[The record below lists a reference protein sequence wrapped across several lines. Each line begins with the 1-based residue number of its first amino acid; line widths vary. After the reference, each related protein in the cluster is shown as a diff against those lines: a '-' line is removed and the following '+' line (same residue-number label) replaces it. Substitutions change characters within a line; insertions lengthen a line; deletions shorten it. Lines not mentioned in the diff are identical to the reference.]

1 MRIRLNPIAF
11 LALLAA
17 VIAAFAFAIDHW
29 RERPV
34 LSDAQLVASLP
45 SQGATTVFFANLAV
59 LRVAAL
65 IKALAGIK
73 PAEEKDYT
81 AFVNQTQFDYTRDVD
96 LLTGSA
102 GNGRWFFLARG
113 RFDWNKLSRYAEAHG
128 GTCQGRMCSVPASEP
143 GRWASFEQIQPAL
156 LALAVTPEK
165 DAVRQWPG
173 VKDRVSHLPS
183 SEPAWV
189 EISPD
194 LLKNPAGWPAAL
206 RIFAI
211 ALQSADS
218 VMISLGP
225 ARAQS
230 GEAFDIQLDAKFAN
244 GAAAEA
250 TRKQL
255 QLETKMLQLALLRS
269 HDQPSAGDLT
279 GLLTAGSFQSKQDH
293 VYATWPVSWDLI
305 KQLE

>member
-230 GEAFDIQLDAKFAN
+230 GGSIRHTARRQVRKRSRRRSDAQATAVGDEDAAVGSIALARSAERGRFDGTSNSRIFPVKTGPCLCD
-244 GAAAEA
+244 
-250 TRKQL
+250 
-255 QLETKMLQLALLRS
+255 LAGELGS
-269 HDQPSAGDLT
+269 H
-279 GLLTAGSFQSKQDH
+279 
-293 VYATWPVSWDLI
+293 
-305 KQLE
+305 